1 MTDQTIDEI
10 IKGPVFKKDQ
20 LKPIHDELKRLNGEI
35 EKLTQQTPIGGLLI
49 RIGKLEQKNE
59 ELQQQVWVL
68 QDELKAY
75 QPGLIMSDKAKK
87 LLDADS
93 GDRSFVTDPTTG
105 KRYEVKDN
113 HTTVSID
120 AKHVDGE
127 IKL

>member
-49 RIGKLEQKNE
+49 RIGRLEQKNE

-75 QPGLIMSDKAKK
+75 QPGLIMSDEAKK
-87 LLDADS
+87 LL
-93 GDRSFVTDPTTG
+93 
-105 KRYEVKDN
+105 
-113 HTTVSID
+113 D